1 MNRDIRDEFLSF
13 FGVFLWRKALR
24 RFSQSKFHFDFE
36 DDSLLLR
43 IKFANA
49 NLALNRIASGEV
61 NSPIRDEI
69 LI

>member
-36 DDSLLLR
+36 DDSLLGLR
-43 IKFANA
+43 HFVPDPVIC
-49 NLALNRIASGEV
+49 
-61 NSPIRDEI
+61 
-69 LI
+69 